1 MIDEYVGINS
11 GTYIKINIYFK
22 NIFIVLTFP
31 HSLKKTRVK
40 IMQFKNLIIDRNM
53 DFQSAYSKSVVNN
66 VHTTQ

>member
-11 GTYIKINIYFK
+11 GINIKTNIYFK
-22 NIFIVLTFP
+22 NIFIILTFP

-53 DFQSAYSKSVVNN
+53 DFQSAY
-66 VHTTQ
+66 